1 MTCPR
6 YLPDYPQQ
14 CCKYVQLLYNIRMI
28 FEWDDEKRVEIEAPH
43 PIEKR
48 WIEIGAIGD
57 KLWTAIFTVRNDAVR
72 IISVRRSRVKE
83 KKIYEEETLSRNNR

>member
-1 MTCPR
+1 
-6 YLPDYPQQ
+6 
-14 CCKYVQLLYNIRMI
+14 MI
-28 FEWDDEKRVEIEAPH
+28 FEWDDEKSASNLEKHGIDFEHARKIWRDENRVEIEAPH